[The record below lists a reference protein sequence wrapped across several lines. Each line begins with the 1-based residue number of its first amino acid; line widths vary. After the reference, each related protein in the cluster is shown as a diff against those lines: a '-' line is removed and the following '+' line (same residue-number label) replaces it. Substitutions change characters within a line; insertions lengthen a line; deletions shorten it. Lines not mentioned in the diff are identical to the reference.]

1 MQLPHGTCVG
11 GRATGGISSTPLRRA
26 SRRTVVGV
34 DNRAE
39 IRQFLA
45 TRRAKLTPEQVGL
58 PAGGG
63 TRRVPG
69 LRREEVAVLAGVSTD
84 WYIRLEKGHISG
96 VSEDVLDAV
105 ARALQLD
112 EAERAHLFDLA
123 RAARPTRAP
132 RRQNRNQVR
141 PSLQR
146 VVDSMLS
153 TPAFVRN
160 GRLDLLAINTLGRA
174 LYAPVFDDPAR
185 PANLARFNFL
195 DPRARDF
202 YPNWDDAAHTSVAL
216 LRTEAGRDP
225 HNRDLTNLVGEL
237 ATRSDEFRTRWAAH
251 NVRLHQ
257 RGTKTFHHPVVG
269 RLELSFDA
277 MDLPADPGLTL
288 TAYTAEP
295 ASPSEDGLRL
305 LASWAATVASTDA
318 VEKPDPTPTSKDR

>member
-1 MQLPHGTCVG
+1 MQLPHGRAWEVG
-11 GRATGGISSTPLRRA
+11 LRGVSARPPLRRP

-257 RGTKTFHHPVVG
+257 RGIKTFHHSRRRAPRAVLRRDGPARRSGADAHRLHRRTRLALRG
-269 RLELSFDA
+269 RS
-277 MDLPADPGLTL
+277 
-288 TAYTAEP
+288 
-295 ASPSEDGLRL
+295 
-305 LASWAATVASTDA
+305 AAARQLGCHRREHRRRREA
-318 VEKPDPTPTSKDR
+318 